1 VNDLDY
7 QLADGENSETDGYDD
22 DWQSIIGNDE
32 LVKIFTYLE

>member
-7 QLADGENSETDGYDD
+7 QLADGKNSETDGYDD
-22 DWQSIIGNDE
+22 WQSIISNDE